1 MVVEDNLSPTE
12 AFIQRLGCLRYK
24 RFAVIVVMILLL
36 LVAWQANDIALPNA
50 LADPLT
56 YLRITGSKDQI
67 EERGPLIP
75 RKIWQVML
83 HKESDIEESVIDP
96 EALRDTASWLAMNP
110 DYA

>member
-1 MVVEDNLSPTE
+1 M
-12 AFIQRLGCLRYK
+12 QRLGCLRYK
-24 RFAVIVVMILLL
+24 RFAVVVVMILLL
-36 LVAWQANDIALPNA
+36 LVVWQANDIALPNA

-56 YLRITGSKDQI
+56 YLRIAGGKDRI
-67 EERGPLIP
+67 EEQGPPIP

-83 HKESDIEESVIDP
+83 DKDGDIQESVIDP